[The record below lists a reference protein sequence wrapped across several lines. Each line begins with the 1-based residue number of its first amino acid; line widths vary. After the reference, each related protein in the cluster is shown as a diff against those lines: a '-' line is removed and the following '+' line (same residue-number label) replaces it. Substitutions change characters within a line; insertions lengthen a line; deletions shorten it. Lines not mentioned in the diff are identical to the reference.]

1 MKSANVFR
9 ILAFGD
15 IIGNPGRIAF
25 YNTLRK
31 LKEKYLPDVVIV
43 NGENSAHGF
52 GIVRNI
58 LDELL
63 SSGVD
68 VVTTG
73 NHIWQKKD
81 VFGFIDDYPKLLR
94 PINFPP
100 GTLGNGSVVLE
111 KSGVKFAVINAMG
124 RVFMNPLDCPFR
136 TVKQEVDR
144 LSDEGV
150 KIILVDFHAEAT
162 GEKQMFGRYLDG
174 KVSAV
179 WGTHTHVQTS
189 DERILPKKTAYIS
202 DIGMCGCIESV
213 IGMKIEES
221 HRRLIQHYPERFS
234 PADNGV
240 LETNG
245 IVVDIDKKT
254 GNAILINRIKEE
266 AGVFT
271 PKPTKNKKH

>member
-234 PADNGV
+234 PADSGV